1 MINFKRGNDRFN
13 YRIAGIS
20 IVNNKVLLHRLENH
34 ENWSLPGGRC
44 ELQEASDVTLFR
56 EYQEEIGE
64 TVEVGRPRF
73 MVENFFQYN
82 GERYHELSLMYEVT
96 FPSESP
102 YSKQE
107 SFIGKEGSEN
117 LIFKWFPLEM
127 LEEIKLYPVFLKE
140 KLQYP
145 LDSFEHIIHR
155 DAEK

>member
-1 MINFKRGNDRFN
+1 
-13 YRIAGIS
+13 
-20 IVNNKVLLHRLENH
+20 
-34 ENWSLPGGRC
+34 LPGGRC